1 MHLAPCAGFGGGG
14 YGAQLVVVDVTRAN
28 AEQRLMLVDS
38 RASRNRTR
46 PPSSEAEDAV
56 FG

>member
-1 MHLAPCAGFGGGG
+1 MHLAPCAGFGGDG